1 MRILVTGGA
10 GFIGK
15 NLILKLLSSPK
26 NVVFNIDKLNYASHH
41 RPIEDFC
48 SKTKNK
54 RYKFLNIDLANESKT
69 FEALR
74 SANPEII
81 FHLAA
86 ESHVDRSISKPF
98 DFIKSNILGTY
109 NLLSASLNFYK
120 NLKVEK
126 KERFKFIHISTDEV
140 YGSLGSNGYFS
151 EHSKYDPRSPYSAS
165 KASSDHLVK
174 AWHHTYSLPILIS
187 NCSNNYG
194 PWQYPE
200 KFIPKIIFNA
210 IKGNEIPIYG
220 NGSNIR
226 DWLFVEDH
234 VDALILLSKVG
245 KIGETYCIGGNGE
258 RTNNKVADEICKI
271 LDKKFPLNSPHK
283 KLINYVEDRPGH
295 DQRYG
300 INFSKINTNYGW
312 EPKYNF
318 SKGLLKTVDWYLGSI
333 KWMEKVIKKQN

>member
-1 MRILVTGGA
+1 MRILITGGA

-15 NLILKLLSSPK
+15 NLILKLLSYP
-26 NVVFNIDKLNYASHH
+26 NNIVFNIDKLNYASHH

-54 RYKFLNIDLANESKT
+54 RYTFLNIDLANESKT

-86 ESHVDRSISKPF
+86 ESHVDRSINKPF
-98 DFIKSNILGTY
+98 DFIKSNIIGTY
-109 NLLSASLNFYK
+109 NLLSASLNFYN
-120 NLKVEK
+120 NLKIEK
-126 KERFKFIHISTDEV
+126 KERFKFLHISTDEV
-140 YGSLGSNGYFS
+140 FGSLGSDGCFS
-151 EHSKYDPRSPYSAS
+151 EYSKYDPRSPYSAS

-174 AWHHTYSLPILIS
+174 AWHHTYSLPVLIS

-210 IKGNEIPIYG
+210 IKGKEIPIYG

-295 DQRYG
+295 DQRYS
-300 INFSKINTNYGW
+300 IDFSKMNTKYGW
-312 EPKYNF
+312 EPKYKF
-318 SKGLLKTVDWYLGSI
+318 SEGLLKTVDWYLGNI
-333 KWMEKVIKKQN
+333 NWIEEII

>member
-1 MRILVTGGA
+1 MRILITGGA

-15 NLILKLLSSPK
+15 NLILKLLSYP
-26 NVVFNIDKLNYASHH
+26 NNIVFNIDKLNYASHH

-54 RYKFLNIDLANESKT
+54 RYTFLNIDLANESKT

-86 ESHVDRSISKPF
+86 ESHVDRSINKPF
-98 DFIKSNILGTY
+98 DFIKSNIIGTY

-140 YGSLGSNGYFS
+140 YGSLGSDGCFS
-151 EHSKYDPRSPYSAS
+151 EYSKYDPRSPYSAS

-174 AWHHTYSLPILIS
+174 AWHHTYSLPVLIS

-295 DQRYG
+295 DQRYS
-300 INFSKINTNYGW
+300 IDFSKMNTKYGW
-312 EPKYNF
+312 EPKYKF
-318 SKGLLKTVDWYLGSI
+318 SEGLLKTVDWYLGNI
-333 KWMEKVIKKQN
+333 NWIEEII

>member
-15 NLILKLLSSPK
+15 NLILKLLSSPN

-74 SANPEII
+74 SVNPEII

-98 DFIKSNILGTY
+98 DFIKSNIIGTY
-109 NLLSASLNFYK
+109 NLLSASLNFY
-120 NLKVEK
+120 NHLKIEK
-126 KERFKFIHISTDEV
+126 KERFKFLHISTDEV
-140 YGSLGSNGYFS
+140 FGSLGPNGHFS
-151 EHSKYDPRSPYSAS
+151 ENSKYDPRSPYSAS

-174 AWHHTYSLPILIS
+174 AWHHTYSLPVIIS

-200 KFIPKIIFNA
+200 KLIPKIIFNA
-210 IKGNEIPIYG
+210 IKGYEIPIYG

-226 DWLFVEDH
+226 DWLYVEDH
-234 VDALILLSKVG
+234 VDALILLSKLG
-245 KIGETYCIGGNGE
+245 KTGETYCIGGNGE
-258 RTNNKVADEICKI
+258 RSNNEVADEICRI
-271 LDKKFPLNSPHK
+271 LDKKFAANSSHK
-283 KLINYVEDRPGH
+283 ELIRYVLDRPGH
-295 DQRYG
+295 DQRYA
-300 INFSKINTNYGW
+300 INFSKMKTQYGW

-318 SKGLLKTVDWYLGSI
+318 NEGLLKTVDWYLENI
-333 KWMEKVIKKQN
+333 TWMEKK